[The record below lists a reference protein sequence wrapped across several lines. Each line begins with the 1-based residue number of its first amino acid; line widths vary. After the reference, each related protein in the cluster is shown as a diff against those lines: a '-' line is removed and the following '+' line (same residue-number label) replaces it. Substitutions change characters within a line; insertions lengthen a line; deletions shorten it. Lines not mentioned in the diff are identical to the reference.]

1 MSEKPILRSDEEMEN
16 YRELTFDKKQGVWL
30 PTELKEIVTC
40 LQIRT
45 NWISDILED
54 KFLIQRIS
62 HTNLDHMNIY

>member
-1 MSEKPILRSDEEMEN
+1 MGN
-16 YRELTFDKKQGVWL
+16 HRELTFNKKQGVLWL

-40 LQIRT
+40 LQIYT

-54 KFLIQRIS
+54 KILIQRIS